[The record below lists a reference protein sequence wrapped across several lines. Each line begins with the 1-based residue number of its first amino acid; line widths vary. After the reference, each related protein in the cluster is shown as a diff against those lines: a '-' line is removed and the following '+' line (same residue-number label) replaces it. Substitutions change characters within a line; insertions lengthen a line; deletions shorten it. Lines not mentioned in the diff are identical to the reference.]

1 MDKSKQQ
8 ETFIS
13 IADLWRLCTA
23 RWRWFV
29 LSVGACLMV
38 AGFYLYKTPYT
49 YTRTAAVMV
58 IEENAGQST
67 GSDGSGLGGIG
78 FVNRKRNVINVM
90 RHMTSLD
97 VLTEVVH
104 QLHPEMPFKEM
115 WDEAKEVEARFT
127 AEVEDMQGTV
137 IDLTYRD
144 YSTII
149 AAKTLGL
156 IIDVYNE
163 KVHQE
168 KLELTKQTSAFIDA
182 RLKLLEHDLDVVDDS
197 IAVYKSRYGITNLEH
212 VSDIYLQEQSRADNE
227 ILTLTNQKAMAEYI
241 RSLLADKEHPQLLL
255 VNSGI
260 NNAIIEEQVTLY
272 NTLLLQLQSHL
283 DYTTEQNPL
292 IINQQKELASLRN
305 NILANVNNHIRTI
318 DIQLLGLRGYHGEA
332 AQKIMSNPAQA
343 KYLESIQRDKKVKES
358 LYLYLLQKKE
368 ENEISVTYE
377 SSNIY
382 VIDPPHGAGKPTAPN
397 RPGIIL
403 AAMML
408 GLLAPVTFLFLRASF
423 DESVRDHFDIEA
435 NSDIPF
441 LGEVPYSGR
450 EHSLE
455 NVLMRFGKGR
465 KAQSSGI
472 VVGYGKLDAS
482 NEAFRVLRN
491 NMETIVANKA
501 LGQHGRVYI
510 VKSTQIE
517 AGKTYVAMNLALTK
531 AIGRRHVLFIDGDLR
546 QASASRLWR
555 TPLLGLTDYLS
566 GDEEDFHRLL
576 CHPEEYDTLDVLPAG
591 ALPLN
596 PIELLRSSRLKRLL
610 DQARQE
616 YDAIII
622 DSPSAGMLA
631 DADIIEHL
639 ADCTLFVIR
648 AGRFHRRR
656 LYELK
661 PVHSRDKQDKMQYV
675 VLNGVSVNV
684 RYGGAYLHK
693 YERTK
698 KDVGTVELT
707 EKTILFNKIIFR
719 KPKNWKKS

>member
-1 MDKSKQQ
+1 MK
-8 ETFIS
+8 
-13 IADLWRLCTA
+13 
-23 RWRWFV
+23 
-29 LSVGACLMV
+29 
-38 AGFYLYKTPYT
+38 
-49 YTRTAAVMV
+49 
-58 IEENAGQST
+58 
-67 GSDGSGLGGIG
+67 
-78 FVNRKRNVINVM
+78 
-90 RHMTSLD
+90 
-97 VLTEVVH
+97 
-104 QLHPEMPFKEM
+104 
-115 WDEAKEVEARFT
+115 
-127 AEVEDMQGTV
+127 
-137 IDLTYRD
+137 
-144 YSTII
+144 
-149 AAKTLGL
+149 
-156 IIDVYNE
+156 
-163 KVHQE
+163 
-168 KLELTKQTSAFIDA
+168 
-182 RLKLLEHDLDVVDDS
+182 
-197 IAVYKSRYGITNLEH
+197 
-212 VSDIYLQEQSRADNE
+212 
-227 ILTLTNQKAMAEYI
+227 
-241 RSLLADKEHPQLLL
+241 
-255 VNSGI
+255 
-260 NNAIIEEQVTLY
+260 
-272 NTLLLQLQSHL
+272 
-283 DYTTEQNPL
+283 
-292 IINQQKELASLRN
+292 
-305 NILANVNNHIRTI
+305 
-318 DIQLLGLRGYHGEA
+318 
-332 AQKIMSNPAQA
+332 KIFA
-343 KYLESIQRDKKVKES
+343 L
-358 LYLYLLQKKE
+358 
-368 ENEISVTYE
+368 
-377 SSNIY
+377 
-382 VIDPPHGAGKPTAPN
+382 
-397 RPGIIL
+397 IL

-441 LGEVPYSGR
+441 LGEVPYSGKEHNL
-450 EHSLE
+450 EHSLK
-455 NVLMRFGKGR
+455 NLLLRFGIGHR
-465 KAQSSGI
+465 VQSSGI

-566 GDEEDFHRLL
+566 GDEDDFHRLL

-596 PIELLRSSRLKRLL
+596 PIELLRSARMMQLLK
-610 DQARQE
+610 QARQE

-684 RYGGAYLHK
+684 RYGSAYLHK

-698 KDVGTVELT
+698 KDVETVELT
-707 EKTILFNKIIFR
+707 EKTIQLNKIIFR
-719 KPKNWKKS
+719 RPKNWKKS